1 VAVKPTDVARTIVE
15 TYPEALCVSSLGTAT
30 SALRA
35 ASDDGPHF
43 YLGAAMGS
51 ALAAAMGV
59 AEAVPDRLVVALLGD
74 GELLMGASALWSLAA
89 YRPANLLA
97 VVLSD
102 GVYGITGGQPLAADP
117 RFSAVA
123 EALGGI
129 AATRVRSEH
138 ALCAALGDLARP
150 ALIEVELSDRAWPGP
165 SPFVDPAV
173 VRVAFAANAAGRPHG
188 VTAGS

>member
-1 VAVKPTDVARTIVE
+1 VKATDVARAIVD
-15 TYPEALCVSSLGTAT
+15 TYPAALCVSSLGTAT

-59 AEAVPDRLVVALLGD
+59 AEAVPDRLVIALLGD
-74 GELLMGASALWSLAA
+74 GELLMGASTLWSVSA
-89 YRPANLLA
+89 YRPGNLIA

-102 GVYGITGGQPLAADP
+102 GVYGITGGQQLSSQT
-117 RFSAVA
+117 RFAAVA

-129 AATRVRSEH
+129 AGTRVGAEAELR
-138 ALCAALGDLARP
+138 AALRELGRP
-150 ALIEVELSDRAWPGP
+150 SVIEVELSERAWPGP
-165 SPFVDPAV
+165 SPFVDPAQ
-173 VRVAFAANAAGRPHG
+173 VRFTFAANVARGE
-188 VTAGS
+188 